1 MEATAQQLSIYPLHP
16 FKETDTINNKI
27 VKYKYFTVTNY
38 QYGNE
43 KQLKRIKRFVK
54 ESLDKDYREFLKY
67 FVVIY
72 KESNAVT
79 RNFRQ
84 TESDLL
90 AWHGKD
96 IIYDFEW
103 AHGKFSYYSIY
114 KNGKIISTVFHE

>member
-27 VKYKYFTVTNY
+27 VKYKYFIVTNY

-90 AWHGKD
+90 AWHGK
-96 IIYDFEW
+96 
-103 AHGKFSYYSIY
+103 SYTKVAGLFNLYTLFLGL
-114 KNGKIISTVFHE
+114 KAEV